1 MASETDTRA
10 EPRQPRPQQMP
21 TRQPLPGSIWIY
33 IAVLLLIYLVGGLWP
48 GDPALAFDGRLA
60 VTTFFRLLFIFLLI
74 NRSTIGLILA
84 AAFEAMAIVLL
95 IVTLEPPATI
105 KLGVLMFLHSAALAL
120 LLTRATRV
128 YVRSSS

>member
-1 MASETDTRA
+1 MASETETRS
-10 EPRQPRPQQMP
+10 ERRETRSQQMP
-21 TRQPLPGSIWIY
+21 ARQPLPGSIWIY
-33 IAVLLLIYLVGGLWP
+33 VVVVLLIYLFGGLWP

-74 NRSTIGLILA
+74 NRSTVGWILA

-95 IVTLEPPATI
+95 IVTFEPPATI

-128 YVRSSS
+128 YIRSSS